1 MKGIL
6 ISFLI
11 LLSLHLYAQEAKVTF
26 LINNVGVKLDLQQK
40 EWTPLKI
47 NEIVP
52 EQAIVRCG
60 EDSRCEL
67 MLSDGSVVKILANS
81 MLQVKSVATE
91 TKKETNILTLLG
103 RFFFK
108 VKKGILG
115 DYVVKSPNSV
125 IAVRGTEFLVANKA
139 KESEVW
145 VQSGLVNFSDKNM
158 TTYVQVAEGQ
168 KSMVKA
174 GGFPTKPAALT
185 VKEIKEMTDLSGSKP
200 EMGVPGI
207 KPKEESQIIQQTPAP
222 SAVPPAQSE
231 AEKKM
236 ETPSGEEYPETEK
249 ESQAEQEEE
258 EKSKEGAA
266 MGVVLGAATIDDQ
279 IYNQIGL
286 RPEFSAGKFGIALDI
301 TIYID
306 KKGNIRKDNWDSF
319 DDVIE
324 KIYYVRYGR
333 KGDPFYAKVGAIDNY
348 RLGYGLLMNHYC
360 NTIQYPTVIRTG
372 LETGF
377 QANKVGLDLMLNDFK
392 ELGRPGGL
400 FAGRLFYKVIGNLE
414 IGASAIYDRNQF
426 ASLPDRDGDG
436 YPDALDDFPE
446 DKDSR
451 PEYNRD
457 TDIDG
462 VPDAIDP
469 DRDGDGYTDNTQNP
483 NVANNDPDSVILKPN
498 PFNIKNAPDRDQFAF
513 CFDIGYPL
521 VNTKPFTLIL
531 YSQAAKFGEH
541 GGWGF
546 TIPGFLAKFA
556 FINFFGEYRMFNE
569 KFIPEYY
576 NYSYELQR
584 SVFMRDLS
592 TGGLI
597 PVAKKQL
604 LMAVDKKLKGYIVG
618 ADFNLGNLVVLGS
631 EYQDMWDGNI
641 KFKTFRANLDLNTQ
655 FIPKINS
662 AGAYYYKMNVRALK
676 IIEKTEGTVFGYR
689 FEYEIASGAALILD
703 FRTTYRDM
711 NGNGKI
717 DGDAETIKTT
727 NIQTAF
733 KF

>member
-6 ISFLI
+6 LSSLL

-26 LINNVGVKLDLQQK
+26 LINDVSVKVDLQQK
-40 EWTPLKI
+40 EWVPLKI
-47 NEIVP
+47 NELVP
-52 EQAIVRCG
+52 EHAVVRCG

-67 MLSDGSVVKILANS
+67 LLPDGSLVKILANS
-81 MLQVKSVATE
+81 MLQVKSVAKE
-91 TKKETNILTLLG
+91 RKKETSIFTLLG
-103 RFFFK
+103 KFFFK

-115 DYVVKSPNSV
+115 EFQVKSPNSV
-125 IAVRGTEFLVANKA
+125 IAVRGTEFLVTNKA

-145 VQSGLVNFSDKNM
+145 VHSGSVNFSDKNM
-158 TTYVQVAEGQ
+158 TTYVMVSGGQ
-168 KSMVKA
+168 KSMVKS
-174 GGFPTKPAALT
+174 GGFPSKPAALSA
-185 VKEIKEMTDLSGSKP
+185 KELKEMSDLSGTVAEPELPGAQPGGKP
-200 EMGVPGI
+200 QMT
-207 KPKEESQIIQQTPAP
+207 QQAP
-222 SAVPPAQSE
+222 SQPAVTPTQPPA
-231 AEKKM
+231 EKEM
-236 ETPSGEEYPETEK
+236 ETPSK
-249 ESQAEQEEE
+249 EDYSQIEEE
-258 EKSKEGAA
+258 QKEEGKEEKKGEEGAA

-286 RPEFSAGKFGIALDI
+286 RPEFSVGKFGIALDI

-306 KKGNIRKDNWDSF
+306 EKGNIRKDNWDSF

-348 RLGYGLLMNHYC
+348 RLGYGLLMKHYC

-377 QANKVGLDLMLNDFK
+377 QANKVGMDVMLNDFK

-400 FAGRLFYKVIGNLE
+400 FAGRLFYKPVGNLE
-414 IGASAIYDRNQF
+414 IGVSAVYDRNQF
-426 ASLPDRDGDG
+426 ASLPDRDEDG
-436 YPDALDDFPE
+436 VPDALDDFP
-446 DKDSR
+446 DDKKYAKDSD
-451 PEYNRD
+451 Y
-457 TDIDG
+457 
-462 VPDAIDP
+462 
-469 DRDGDGYTDNTQNP
+469 DGYPDE
-483 NVANNDPDSVILKPN
+483 VDKFFANEAPWDSVDQSKIKPD
-498 PFNIKNAPDRDQFAF
+498 PFNIKTAEDKDQFAF
-513 CFDIGYPL
+513 CFDIGYPV
-521 VNTKPFTLIL
+521 VNTKAFTLIL
-531 YSQAAKFGEH
+531 YSQAAKFGEQ

-546 TIPGFLAKFA
+546 TVPGFLAKFA
-556 FINFFGEYRMFNE
+556 FINFYGEYRMLNE

-584 SVFMRDLS
+584 AVFMRNPF
-592 TGGLI
+592 TGGLE

-604 LMAVDKKLKGYIVG
+604 LMLVDKKLKGYIVG

-631 EYQDMWDGNI
+631 EYQDMWDGDI
-641 KFKTFRANLDLNTQ
+641 KFRTFRATLDLNTQ

-662 AGAYYYKMNVRALK
+662 AGAYYYKMNVKELR
-676 IIEKTEGTVFGYR
+676 IVEKTEGTVFGYR

-717 DGDAETIKTT
+717 DGDEETVKTT

-733 KF
+733 RF